1 MNFKTIQCLS
11 IPILFTIIP
20 ICAFLLFQNGWW
32 MLFCV
37 VMQLFALLAYV
48 IFTML
53 NFMGLT
59 EHKNAKESD
68 VLLYSFAASMILP
81 SYILVLFPFFM
92 ESSNFLSK
100 INYIFGAHF
109 QTIYEGGLVVG
120 YITII
125 YIVWSLFAI
134 AGNFCSTS
142 LSLIKKGKTKPLM
155 YGWLCTAFVCL
166 AVFTAYKFSLTG
178 FDASLYPSS
187 YETQMQKEE
196 HEIDWQIESGKN
208 RLIQK
213 AVNDYR
219 RQSE

>member
-1 MNFKTIQCLS
+1 MNFKTIQGLS

-32 MLFCV
+32 MLVCV
-37 VMQLFALLAYV
+37 VMQLFALGAYV
-48 IFTML
+48 IFTMM
-53 NFMGLT
+53 NFTGLT
-59 EHKNAKESD
+59 EHKNAKGSD

-92 ESSNFLSK
+92 ESSKFLNK

-109 QTIYEGGLVVG
+109 QTIYEGGLIVG
-120 YITII
+120 FITIA
-125 YIVWSLFAI
+125 YIVYSLFAV
-134 AGNFCSTS
+134 AGIFSTS

-155 YGWLCTAFVCL
+155 YGWMCTAFVCL
-166 AVFTAYKFSLTG
+166 AVFTAYNVSLTG

-196 HEIDWQIESGKN
+196 HEIDQQIEADKY

>member
-1 MNFKTIQCLS
+1 MDFKTIQGLS

-37 VMQLFALLAYV
+37 VMQLFALVAYV
-48 IFTML
+48 IFTTL
-53 NFMGLT
+53 NFTGLT
-59 EHKNAKESD
+59 KHKNAKESD

-92 ESSNFLSK
+92 ESSKFLSK

-109 QTIYEGGLVVG
+109 QTIYEGGLIVG
-120 YITII
+120 FITIT
-125 YIVWSLFAI
+125 YIMFSLSVI
-134 AGNFCSTS
+134 PEICSTS

-155 YGWLCTAFVCL
+155 YGWLCTAFVCM

-187 YETQMQKEE
+187 YETQMEKEE
-196 HEIDWQIESGKN
+196 HDIDWQIESGKN

-219 RQSE
+219 RQCE